1 MYLTEEEAK
10 GKWCPM
16 VRFAHWNAPTGG
28 NQPLPKN
35 WSDLKTPGTCIASE
49 CMMWRSGT
57 HCVKASETRRSG
69 ELKVT
74 YKQVPHPEYCGLAG
88 KP

>member
-10 GKWCPM
+10 KKGCPM
-16 VRFAHWNAPTGG
+16 ALENCV
-28 NQPLPKN
+28 
-35 WSDLKTPGTCIASE
+35 ASK

-57 HCVKASETRRSG
+57 HCVKASETHRSG
-69 ELKVT
+69 ELKVA
-74 YKQVPHPEYCGLAG
+74 YKQVPHPEGAGYCGLAG